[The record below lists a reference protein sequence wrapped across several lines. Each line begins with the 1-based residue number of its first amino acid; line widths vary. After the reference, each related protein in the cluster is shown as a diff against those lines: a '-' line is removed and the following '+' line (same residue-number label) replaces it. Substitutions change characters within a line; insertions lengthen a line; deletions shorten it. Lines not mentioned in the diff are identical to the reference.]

1 MSLTTKIPVLLA
13 AIVIAAF
20 ECVAL
25 VVYSVLIGIS
35 YVTNGTTGVTGS
47 DVAPWSLIAVFIGF
61 AALIA
66 LIVRG
71 LLRGNGSARTPF
83 LVTQAFAI
91 VVGQTL
97 ISGSEDF
104 EKVGGWVLVIMAVV
118 GAVLI
123 MNPRAARGLN
133 IQR

>member
-1 MSLTTKIPVLLA
+1 MPLTTKIPVLLA
-13 AIVIAAF
+13 AMAIAAL
-20 ECVAL
+20 ECLGL
-25 VVYSVLIGIS
+25 VIYSLTIGVS
-35 YVTNGTTGVTGS
+35 FVSNGTSGVTGS

-61 AALIA
+61 AILIG

-71 LLRGNGSARTPF
+71 LWRGNGSARTPF

-97 ISGSEDF
+97 ISGSESF
-104 EKVGGWVLVIMAVV
+104 EKVGGWLLIVIAAV
-118 GAVLI
+118 GAILI